1 MSTTFNNASVTTT
14 GASDALLL
22 VGRVLASVIFIFGG
36 WTKLMAMV
44 GTKAYFAKIGVPL
57 PEIAYWVAVAVEL
70 GGGMLFLLGLQT
82 RPLGIV
88 LAVFCIATA
97 LLAHANFVD
106 PGQQINFL
114 KNVCMAGGFLAFAAV
129 GGGAFSLDRA
139 LGRRSMT
146 V

>member
-1 MSTTFNNASVTTT
+1 MSTTLNNASATT
-14 GASDALLL
+14 GAGDALIV
-22 VGRVLASVIFIFGG
+22 VGRMLASVIFILGG
-36 WTKLMAMV
+36 WSKLMGMV
-44 GTKAYFAKIGVPL
+44 ATKAYFAKIGVPL

-70 GGGMLFLLGLQT
+70 GGGVLFLLGLQT
-82 RPLGIV
+82 RLLGIV

-97 LLAHANFVD
+97 VLAHANFAD

-139 LGRRSMT
+139 LGRRSIGI
-146 V
+146 